1 MRQWFYSGLGLL
13 GGILNA
19 YDIIDLWE
27 INNTLNVLYT
37 KAI

>member
-1 MRQWFYSGLGLL
+1 MRQWFYNGLGLL
-13 GGILNA
+13 GGIRNA